1 MRGDTHL
8 LSKWP
13 GWRDLPCFGLEGIVY
28 TRVDSDHWDA
38 VDTFTGATWKRL
50 RLQDGQYQAQE
61 TRLDGQDQPN
71 GRTSGMRVVDLQV
84 KVAEEF
90 LENHQRHYKAPVEP
104 ICAIGVADGEGLHG
118 AAILGRKEAGV
129 AELAHIYVDGSFQ
142 GYSLLYGACWR
153 ALKALGYDR
162 AVL

>member
-1 MRGDTHL
+1 
-8 LSKWP
+8 
-13 GWRDLPCFGLEGIVY
+13 
-28 TRVDSDHWDA
+28 
-38 VDTFTGATWKRL
+38 
-50 RLQDGQYQAQE
+50 
-61 TRLDGQDQPN
+61 
-71 GRTSGMRVVDLQV
+71 MRVVDLQV

-90 LENHQRHYKAPVEP
+90 LENHQRHYKTPVEP

-153 ALKALGYDR
+153 ALKALGYEKT
-162 AVL
+162 VL